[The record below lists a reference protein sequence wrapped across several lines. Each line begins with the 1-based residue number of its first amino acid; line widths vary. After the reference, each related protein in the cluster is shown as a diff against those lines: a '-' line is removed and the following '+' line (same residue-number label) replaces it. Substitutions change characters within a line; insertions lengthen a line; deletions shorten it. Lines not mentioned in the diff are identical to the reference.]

1 MITLDDVDIKII
13 SLLQSDAKMSI
24 KSIAEK
30 VNMTKTPI
38 YERIRRLEETG
49 VIEKYVALVDR
60 KKVNGGMLVFCSV
73 SLEVQK
79 LPEIESFKEEIKNIP
94 EVMECYLMGGA
105 NDFLL
110 KVIVKDLDAYHQFSS
125 GKLAGL
131 KNISQIK
138 STFVLDVVKKSTVL
152 PTL

>member
-79 LPEIESFKEEIKNIP
+79 LPEIESFKEERISVTPSIKNR
-94 EVMECYLMGGA
+94 
-105 NDFLL
+105 
-110 KVIVKDLDAYHQFSS
+110 KVYIHHII
-125 GKLAGL
+125 
-131 KNISQIK
+131 ISYN
-138 STFVLDVVKKSTVL
+138 TFI
-152 PTL
+152 